1 MPFGANTP
9 TPEVGELEIIMVES
23 RVVACDGGTGPLGH
37 PRVWLHI
44 VDQQTFCPY
53 CSRIYRLK
61 PGAGTDHG
69 H

>member
-9 TPEVGELEIIMVES
+9 TPEVGETEIIPVDS
-23 RVVACDGGTGPLGH
+23 RVVACDGGDGPLGH

-44 VDQQTFCPY
+44 VDEQTFCPY
-53 CSRIYRLK
+53 CSRVYRLK
-61 PGAGTDHG
+61 PGAGSDHG